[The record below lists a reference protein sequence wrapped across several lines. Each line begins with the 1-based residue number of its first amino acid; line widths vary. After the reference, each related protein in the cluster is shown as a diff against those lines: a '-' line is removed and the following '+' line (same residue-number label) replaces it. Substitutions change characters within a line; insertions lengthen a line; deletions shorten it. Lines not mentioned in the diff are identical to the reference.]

1 MNEGLNLYLNI
12 MTYQEKLAAQ
22 VHKGRD
28 VFIADTARVL
38 GKVTLE
44 DNVSVWFGAV
54 LRGDNDTIH
63 IGARTNIQENCI
75 LHVDHGQPIKIGS
88 DNVIGHGAMIHG
100 ATIGSHNLIG
110 MGSTILNGAVIGD
123 GCVIGAHALVTER
136 MVIPDGSMVLG
147 SPGKIVKTLP
157 VDAVKQGVQVG
168 VIEYVEESKKYLGIS
183 E

>member
-1 MNEGLNLYLNI
+1 

-22 VHKGRD
+22 VVKGKD

-38 GKVTLE
+38 GKITLE
-44 DNVSVWFGAV
+44 ENVSIWFGAV
-54 LRGDNDTIH
+54 LRGDNDSIH

-75 LHVDHGQPIKIGS
+75 LHVDHGQPIHIGS

-110 MGSTILNGAVIGD
+110 MGSTILNGAVIGN
-123 GCVIGAHALVTER
+123 GCIIGAHALVTER
-136 MVIPDGSMVLG
+136 MVVPDGSMVLG

-157 VDAVKQGVQVG
+157 VDAVKQGVQLG
-168 VIEYVEESKKYLGIS
+168 VTEYVEEAKKYLGI
-183 E
+183 EE